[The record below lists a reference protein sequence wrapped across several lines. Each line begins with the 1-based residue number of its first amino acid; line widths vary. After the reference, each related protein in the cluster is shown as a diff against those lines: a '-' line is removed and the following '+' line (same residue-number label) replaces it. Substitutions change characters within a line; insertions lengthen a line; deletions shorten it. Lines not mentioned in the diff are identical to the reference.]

1 MNFYELIKDY
11 ESVKNKEDEFTF
23 LSRFIRCLQDYFDI
37 NIEEIDGDDV
47 SAMTLEE
54 ILYVIDYKIQHFHSN
69 NSI

>member
-23 LSRFIRCLQDYFDI
+23 LSRLIRFLQDYIDI

>member
-23 LSRFIRCLQDYFDI
+23 LSRLIRFLQDYFDI

-69 NSI
+69 NLI